1 MRFDNLKQ
9 LMVSDLIYLYDI
21 TNDKKYYNEIK
32 ERILFCGFNIKMLDL
47 LINFEN
53 EIISLKKEK
62 YDKPLK
68 EKHWIIGKKNNEHI
82 FSNPNDYMY
91 DPENINPKT
100 LLLSETQVI
109 LDEAVFLTYSRKI
122 INYKAKDEIFHLSQ
136 ENQDNWLFYEF
147 KNRMEYLC
155 RCADHIIDGPKI
167 ALYNEQTGTFYDN
180 EMQICMSR
188 WSVDISARNFEPYTE
203 QYYC

>member
-1 MRFDNLKQ
+1 MDFDNLKQ

-21 TNDKKYYNEIK
+21 TNDMKYYNEIK
-32 ERILFCGFNIKMLDL
+32 ERILFCGFNINMVDL

-62 YDKPLK
+62 YDKSVK

-82 FSNPNDYMY
+82 FLNPDDYMY
-91 DPENINPKT
+91 DPENINSKT

-109 LDEAVFLTYSRKI
+109 LDEAVFLTYSSKI
-122 INYKAKDEIFHLSQ
+122 MNYKSKDEIFNLSQ
-136 ENQDNWLFYEF
+136 ENQNNWLFYEF

-155 RCADHIIDGPKI
+155 RCANHIIDGPKQ
-167 ALYNEQTGTFYDN
+167 ALYNEKTGIFYDN
-180 EMQICMSR
+180 EMQDMY
-188 WSVDISARNFEPYTE
+188 V
-203 QYYC
+203 